1 MRVMID
7 TNVILSA
14 LMFPNSKPAQALM
27 LVAEKHDMVLCD
39 HIVNEVRDK
48 VNLKRPDLLSV
59 ANELLDTIVFETVPA
74 GEGENLQIG
83 DPDDAPI
90 LNAAISGKVDIIVS
104 GDKHF
109 KDLDLVSPKT
119 QSPAEFLLKDA
130 E

>member
-27 LVAEKHDMVLCD
+27 LVAEKHYMVLCD

-74 GEGENLQIG
+74 
-83 DPDDAPI
+83 
-90 LNAAISGKVDIIVS
+90 
-104 GDKHF
+104 
-109 KDLDLVSPKT
+109 
-119 QSPAEFLLKDA
+119 
-130 E
+130 

>member
-14 LMFPNSKPAQALM
+14 LMFPDSKPAQVLM
-27 LVAEKHDMVLCD
+27 LVAEKYDMVLCD
-39 HIVNEVRDK
+39 YIVNEVRDK
-48 VNLKRPDLLSV
+48 VNLKRPDLLPV
-59 ANELLDTIVFETVPA
+59 ANELLDAIVFETVPVV
-74 GEGENLQIG
+74 EGENLQIG

-90 LNAAISGKVDIIVS
+90 LNAAISGKVDVIVS

-109 KDLDLVSPKT
+109 KDLDLAFPKT
-119 QSPAEFLLKDA
+119 QSPAEFLLKNT